1 MAKSKLDPLQLISD
15 EPVDLLEDD
24 RLGLQ
29 PYAGTVASV
38 ALGTPGPFT
47 IGVFGGWGHG
57 KTSLLRL
64 AQKMVEAQDPQV
76 VTAWFNAWQYEK
88 EEHPIVPLTATIVH
102 ALEKKHDSGLSA
114 ALAKGAG
121 KLIDALRSVA
131 YGFSLKGKAQVPD
144 LVEVEAAA
152 DVQKMIDR
160 YQELRKHAIDALL
173 DQSLYHKAFEILQ
186 AAAAKHDDS
195 DQRPKIVVFIDD
207 LDRCLPDNAL
217 HLLESIK
224 LVLCQPG
231 FVFVLAIDPRIVE
244 RYLEKRYKD
253 QYGIEDYR
261 DGQSYL
267 DKMIQLPFPI
277 PSHESRFEEF
287 IKRLLNDHPAL
298 EKLRRDFLPLVNVVA
313 LASDRNP
320 RSAVRFFN
328 RMLIDQRIWQQVN
341 KDVIF
346 DAGAF
351 AVSRALQIQSE
362 TTYHTLLANEALC
375 KLIAEGDGDTRRRL
389 QRLRADAT
397 ATEGKPPIQRP
408 AELLDWSD
416 PFGRAIDDLLGRP
429 HLCELFDSQ
438 PGQRW
443 LERKELR
450 DQIEQFLA
458 VQREEPTDVDSQRIV
473 EQAIRKA
480 INKPT
485 GQITDQNRTG
495 IQELDLSGTKLADLA
510 PLKGLTSLQRLYLQG
525 TQVSDLTPLTELTS
539 LLGLGLRATQVSD
552 LTPLKGLA
560 SLQGLGLQ
568 DTQVSD
574 LTPLKGLRSLQR
586 LHLQGTRVSD
596 LTALKGLTSLTWLAL
611 QGTQVSQEQVDELRQ
626 ALPKCDIT
634 F

>member
-1 MAKSKLDPLQLISD
+1 MSNNEPPPLQLISD
-15 EPVDLLEDD
+15 EPVDLLKDD

-64 AQKMVEAQDPQV
+64 AQKMVEAHDHQV

-102 ALEKKHDSGLSA
+102 ALQKKQDSGLPE
-114 ALAKGAG
+114 ALGEGAG

-131 YGFSLKGKAQVPD
+131 YGFSLKGKAQVPG

-186 AAAAKHDDS
+186 AAARKHDDS

-231 FVFVLAIDPRIVE
+231 FLFVLAIDPRIVE

-277 PSHESRFEEF
+277 PSHESRFEAF

-298 EKLRRDFLPLVNVVA
+298 ENLRDVFLPLVNVVA

-341 KDVIF
+341 KDVNF

-351 AVSRALQIQSE
+351 AVARALQIQSE
-362 TTYHTLLANEALC
+362 TTYRTLLANEDLC
-375 KLIAEGDGDTRRRL
+375 KLIAEGDGNTRRRL

-397 ATEGKPPIQRP
+397 ATEGDPRTGRP
-408 AELLDWSD
+408 TKLADWSD
-416 PFGRAIDDLLGRP
+416 AFDRAINDLLARP

-438 PGQRW
+438 PGRRW
-443 LERKELR
+443 LKSKKLR

-458 VQREEPTDVDSQRIV
+458 VQREEPTDADSQRIV
-473 EQAIRKA
+473 EEAIRKA
-480 INKPT
+480 INKAT
-485 GQITDQNRTG
+485 GQITAEDRAG
-495 IQELDLSGTKLADLA
+495 ITELDLSGTKLADLA
-510 PLKGLTSLQRLYLQG
+510 PLKGLTRLQWLDLQG
-525 TQVSDLTPLTELTS
+525 TQVSN
-539 LLGLGLRATQVSD
+539 
-552 LTPLKGLA
+552 LTPLKGLPR
-560 SLQGLGLQ
+560 LLGLSLLG
-568 DTQVSD
+568 TQ
-574 LTPLKGLRSLQR
+574 
-586 LHLQGTRVSD
+586 VSD
-596 LTALKGLTSLTWLAL
+596 LTALKGLTSLAYLGL
-611 QGTQVSQEQVDELRQ
+611 QGTQLSQEQVDELAQ
-626 ALPKCDIT
+626 ALPDCDIR